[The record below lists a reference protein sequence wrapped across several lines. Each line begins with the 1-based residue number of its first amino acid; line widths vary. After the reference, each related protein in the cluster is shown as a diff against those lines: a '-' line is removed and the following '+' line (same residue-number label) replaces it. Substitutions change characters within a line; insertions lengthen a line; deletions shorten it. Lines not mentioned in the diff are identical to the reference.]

1 VSPCQYWKL
10 SGRAK
15 EFSRVKKMENESRV
29 NVTEELNY
37 LRSLIESIDGQVN
50 TLIRGLEELRKAH
63 LALTDTNLAVS
74 KETRV
79 AIGAGIFMEATLK
92 LDGKLLVPIGS
103 DIFIHEDPAAARTRL
118 EENMKEVE
126 TSISG
131 LNSQRDEISRRY
143 DTILAAAQSQSG
155 ENRDVRR
162 NQK

>member
-1 VSPCQYWKL
+1 
-10 SGRAK
+10 
-15 EFSRVKKMENESRV
+15 MENESRI

-63 LALTDTNLAVS
+63 LALTDTSLASS

-92 LDGKLLVPIGS
+92 MDGKLLVPIGS
-103 DIFIHEDPAAARTRL
+103 DIFIHEDPAAARARL

-126 TSISG
+126 TSISS
-131 LNSQRDEISRRY
+131 LNGQREEISRRY

>member
-1 VSPCQYWKL
+1 
-10 SGRAK
+10 
-15 EFSRVKKMENESRV
+15 MENESRV

-131 LNSQRDEISRRY
+131 LNSQMDEISRRY

>member
-1 VSPCQYWKL
+1 
-10 SGRAK
+10 
-15 EFSRVKKMENESRV
+15 MENESRV

-63 LALTDTNLAVS
+63 LALTDTSLAAS

-92 LDGKLLVPIGS
+92 PDGKLLVPIGS
-103 DIFIHEDPAAARTRL
+103 DIFIHEDPEAARTRL

-143 DTILAAAQSQSG
+143 DTILAAAQSQRG

>member
-1 VSPCQYWKL
+1 
-10 SGRAK
+10 
-15 EFSRVKKMENESRV
+15 MENESRV

-131 LNSQRDEISRRY
+131 LNSQREFQKLPTTSGRMEREWYWQHPILSGLEQLNRYPYLVQIS
-143 DTILAAAQSQSG
+143 
-155 ENRDVRR
+155 V
-162 NQK
+162 

>member
-1 VSPCQYWKL
+1 
-10 SGRAK
+10 
-15 EFSRVKKMENESRV
+15 MENESRV

-63 LALTDTNLAVS
+63 LAITDTNLAVS

-103 DIFIHEDPAAARTRL
+103 DIFIHEDPAATRTRI

-131 LNSQRDEISRRY
+131 LNSQMDEISRRY

>member
-1 VSPCQYWKL
+1 
-10 SGRAK
+10 
-15 EFSRVKKMENESRV
+15 MENESRV

-63 LALTDTNLAVS
+63 LAITDTNLAVS

-131 LNSQRDEISRRY
+131 LNSQMDEISRRY

>member
-1 VSPCQYWKL
+1 
-10 SGRAK
+10 
-15 EFSRVKKMENESRV
+15 MENESRI

-63 LALTDTNLAVS
+63 LALTDTSLAAS

-131 LNSQRDEISRRY
+131 LNGQRDEISRRY
-143 DTILAAAQSQSG
+143 DTILAAAQSQG
-155 ENRDVRR
+155 GDNRDVRR

>member
-1 VSPCQYWKL
+1 
-10 SGRAK
+10 
-15 EFSRVKKMENESRV
+15 MENESRV

>member
-1 VSPCQYWKL
+1 
-10 SGRAK
+10 
-15 EFSRVKKMENESRV
+15 MENESRV

-50 TLIRGLEELRKAH
+50 TLVRGLEELRKAH
-63 LALTDTNLAVS
+63 LALTDSNIAAS

-92 LDGKLLVPIGS
+92 LGGKLLVPIGS
-103 DIFIHEDPAAARTRL
+103 DIFIHEDPAAVRTRL
-118 EENMKEVE
+118 EGNMKEVE

-143 DTILAAAQSQSG
+143 DTILAAAQSQMG
-155 ENRDVRR
+155 AKKDVRR
-162 NQK
+162 NQE